1 MGKKSPRDIEI
12 FKESS
17 PEIRRSYVT
26 SKNHYFHPKNVST
39 GEQASTTMSGG
50 GTGLQ
55 DETQNLQQALDG
67 RFSGTNEVE
76 RQFPRGLELVYSE
89 QFLMS
94 KLSDVPQLSHT

>member
-1 MGKKSPRDIEI
+1 MGKKSPRDIEM

-39 GEQASTTMSGG
+39 GEQASTTMSRG

-55 DETQNLQQALDG
+55 DKTQNYRKLLMDVSQGQMRLKD
-67 RFSGTNEVE
+67 N
-76 RQFPRGLELVYSE
+76 FPGDWNLFTQSN
-89 QFLMS
+89 S
-94 KLSDVPQLSHT
+94 

>member
-1 MGKKSPRDIEI
+1 M

-17 PEIRRSYVT
+17 PEIRRSYDT
-26 SKNHYFHPKNVST
+26 SKTHHFHPKNVFP
-39 GEQASTTMSGG
+39 GEQVSTIGSAG
-50 GTGLQ
+50 Q
-55 DETQNLQQALDG
+55 DTEPQKVFGG

-76 RQFPRGLELVYSE
+76 RQFLRGLELVYAG